1 MEVRSANQIPP
12 PAAADSLSPRNAPK
26 LDPVDRRELV
36 KAVRQLE
43 RANQDDTS
51 SPFGARN
58 EMRFQ
63 VDRDTRR
70 TVIKIVSRQTGE
82 VVQQFPAEEVLRMAA
97 RLAKQR

>member
-1 MEVRSANQIPP
+1 MDVRSTNPYSAPP
-12 PAAADSLSPRNAPK
+12 VVETVATKNGPA
-26 LDPVDRRELV
+26 LDPVDRQELV

-43 RANQDDTS
+43 KANAGDRNS
-51 SPFGARN
+51 LFGGRN

-82 VVQQFPAEEVLRMAA
+82 VVQQFPAEEVLRLAA
-97 RLAKQR
+97 RLSKQR